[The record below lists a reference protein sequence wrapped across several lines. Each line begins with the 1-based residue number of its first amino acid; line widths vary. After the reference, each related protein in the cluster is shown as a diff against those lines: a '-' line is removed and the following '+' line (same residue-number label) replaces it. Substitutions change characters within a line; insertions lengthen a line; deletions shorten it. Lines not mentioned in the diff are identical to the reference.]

1 MKTQN
6 RIVTAVI
13 LLVLGAIAPFFGV
26 FENIVCEITGIAGIL
41 YALALWTLYRT
52 MLRTRQTLAL
62 AVAAV
67 VSGAAGLLLLFNR
80 FWRFVDPRYLVLAVP
95 VACGLVTIGLGLQ
108 LRERGNAL
116 WKNVTAAGGG
126 VVAAGLLS
134 LWRITVSLTAGC
146 VTAAVLLLRP
156 AVTAAV
162 RKQREKREKN
172 RNVIT
177 VREKDIEVIP
187 AEDDEKKA

>member
-1 MKTQN
+1 M
-6 RIVTAVI
+6 
-13 LLVLGAIAPFFGV
+13 
-26 FENIVCEITGIAGIL
+26 
-41 YALALWTLYRT
+41 
-52 MLRTRQTLAL
+52 
-62 AVAAV
+62 
-67 VSGAAGLLLLFNR
+67 
-80 FWRFVDPRYLVLAVP
+80 
-95 VACGLVTIGLGLQ
+95 
-108 LRERGNAL
+108 
-116 WKNVTAAGGG
+116 
-126 VVAAGLLS
+126 VAAGLLS